1 MKDDAMAG
9 KVRVSVD
16 HDKCVG
22 TTICVL
28 TVPKVFALD
37 KNGQAVVIDPDADT
51 LDRLRYAEEQCPQS
65 AITVEVAG
73 EGNGV

>member
-1 MKDDAMAG
+1 MAG

-16 HDKCVG
+16 HGKCVG

-37 KNGQAVVIDPDADT
+37 EKGQSIVIDPDGDT
-51 LDRLRYAEEQCPQS
+51 MDQLLYAQEQCPQG
-65 AITVEVAG
+65 AISIEVSD
-73 EGNGV
+73 

>member
-1 MKDDAMAG
+1 MAG

-37 KNGQAVVIDPDADT
+37 AKGQSIVIDPDGDT
-51 LDRLRYAEEQCPQS
+51 MEQLLYAQDQCPQS
-65 AITVEVAG
+65 AITVEVL
-73 EGNGV
+73 ENG

>member
-1 MKDDAMAG
+1 MAG
-9 KVRVSVD
+9 KVRVTVD
-16 HDKCVG
+16 HGKCVG

-37 KNGQAVVIDPDADT
+37 DRGQAIVIDPDGDT

-65 AITVEVAG
+65 AITIEETG
-73 EGNGV
+73 EAPE

>member
-1 MKDDAMAG
+1 MAG
-9 KVRVSVD
+9 KIRVSVD
-16 HDKCVG
+16 QGKCVG

-37 KNGQAVVIDPDADT
+37 ANGQAIVVDPEGDT

-65 AITVEVAG
+65 AITIEEPDQG
-73 EGNGV
+73 

>member
-1 MKDDAMAG
+1 MAG
-9 KVRVSVD
+9 KVLVAVD

-37 KNGQAVVIDPDADT
+37 EAGQAIVIDPDGDT
-51 LDRLRYAEEQCPQS
+51 IERLRWAEEQCPQG
-65 AITVEVAG
+65 AISVKETDQA
-73 EGNGV
+73 

>member
-1 MKDDAMAG
+1 MAG
-9 KVRVSVD
+9 KARVTVD

-37 KNGQAVVIDPDADT
+37 EEGQAIVIDPDGDT
-51 LDRLRYAEEQCPQS
+51 LVRLRYAEEQCPQS
-65 AITVEVAG
+65 AIMVEEDG
-73 EGNGV
+73 GR

>member
-1 MKDDAMAG
+1 MGG
-9 KVRVSVD
+9 KIRVTVD

-37 KNGQAVVIDPDADT
+37 DKGQSIVIDPDGDT
-51 LDRLRYAEEQCPQS
+51 MEQLRYAEEQCPQG
-65 AITVEVAG
+65 AITIEVSG
-73 EGNGV
+73 PP

>member
-1 MKDDAMAG
+1 MAG
-9 KVRVSVD
+9 NVKVTVD

-37 KNGQAVVIDPDADT
+37 QQGQAIVIDPDGDT
-51 LDRLRYAEEQCPQS
+51 MEHLRYAEEQCPQG
-65 AITVEVAG
+65 AITIEVAG
-73 EGNGV
+73 G